1 MEHERRVT
9 VDGGMPHVH
18 STGAN
23 MPDDDERW
31 SRFEVLDEAPTD
43 QAFIREPWSTSTQA
57 FFSRIQKEFK
67 ILQNALPD
75 SILVRTYG
83 DRTDL
88 LRVLIIGSENTPYED
103 APFVIDF
110 CLKPTYPHEPPLAH
124 FHSWTNGNGRVSPN
138 LYEEGK
144 VCW

>member
-1 MEHERRVT
+1 
-9 VDGGMPHVH
+9 
-18 STGAN
+18 
-23 MPDDDERW
+23 
-31 SRFEVLDEAPTD
+31 
-43 QAFIREPWSTSTQA
+43 
-57 FFSRIQKEFK
+57 
-67 ILQNALPD
+67 

-144 VCW
+144 VCWLHSPVSSTSFNHGTGTYFITRDQIARL